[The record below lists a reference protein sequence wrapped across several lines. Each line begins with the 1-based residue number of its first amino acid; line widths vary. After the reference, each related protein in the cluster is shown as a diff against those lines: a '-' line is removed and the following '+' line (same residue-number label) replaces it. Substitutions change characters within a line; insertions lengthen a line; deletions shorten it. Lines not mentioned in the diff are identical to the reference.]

1 MRAFSANL
9 GFLWTELP
17 LQDAIRAAA
26 DAGFRAV
33 ECHWPYDTPP
43 DTVARALAETGLP
56 MLSLNTRPGGPGEFG
71 LAALKG
77 REDEARAAIDEA
89 IAYARATRTS
99 AVHVMAGKDG
109 DEETFRASLTH
120 ACNAA
125 PDLTILIEALNPH
138 DVPGYHLNSQEKAA
152 QTCTALGSPNLKLMV
167 DCYHVGRT
175 EGDVLATYQRHRA
188 LIGHVQL
195 AAVPDRG
202 APDHG
207 TVDYAALLPKL
218 DWPGPFGA
226 EYRPNGP
233 TDASLSWLPAL
244 SRC

>member
-56 MLSLNTRPGGPGEFG
+56 MLSLNTRPGGSGEFG

-89 IAYARATRTS
+89 IAYARATGTS

-152 QTCTALGSPNLKLMV
+152 QTCTALGFPNLKLMV

-175 EGDVLATYQRHRA
+175 EGDVLATYQRHRP

-207 TVDYAALLPKL
+207 TVDYATLLPKL

-226 EYRPNGP
+226 EYRSNGP

>member
-17 LQDAIRAAA
+17 LPDAIRAAA

-33 ECHWPYDTPP
+33 ECHWPYETPP
-43 DTVARALAETGLP
+43 DAVARALAETGLP
-56 MLSLNTRPGGPGEFG
+56 MLSLNTRPGAAGDFG

-77 REDEARAAIDEA
+77 REDEARAAIDDA
-89 IAYARATRTS
+89 IAYARATGTRS
-99 AVHVMAGKDG
+99 VHVMAGKAG
-109 DEETFRASLTH
+109 DDATFRANLTH
-120 ACNAA
+120 ACEAA

-138 DVPGYHLNSQEKAA
+138 DVQGYHLGTQEKAA
-152 QTCTALGSPNLKLMV
+152 QTCAALGFPNLKLMV
-167 DCYHVGRT
+167 DCYHIGRT
-175 EGDVLATYQRHRA
+175 EGDVLTTYQRHRA

-202 APDHG
+202 PPDHG

>member
-1 MRAFSANL
+1 MRTFSANL

-17 LQDAIRAAA
+17 LPEAIHAAA
-26 DAGFRAV
+26 GAGFKAV
-33 ECHWPYDTPP
+33 ECHWPYATPP
-43 DTVARALAETGLP
+43 EAVAQALAETGLP

-77 REDEARAAIDEA
+77 REAEARTAIDEA
-89 IAYARATRTS
+89 VAYARATGTR

-109 DEETFRASLTH
+109 DEAAFRANLTH
-120 ACNAA
+120 ACESA
-125 PDLTILIEALNPH
+125 PDLTILIEALNAH
-138 DVPGYHLNSQEKAA
+138 DVPGYHLPTQERAA
-152 QTCTALGSPNLKLMV
+152 QTCTALGFPNLKLMF

-175 EGDVLATYQRHRA
+175 EGDVLATYRRHCA
-188 LIGHVQL
+188 LIGHVQF

-207 TVDYAALLPKL
+207 DVDYARLFPQL
-218 DWPGPFGA
+218 DWPGPLGA

-233 TDASLSWLPAL
+233 TEASLAWLPAL
-244 SRC
+244 SSC